1 MYLWGMKTLK
11 LHFILVVLLG
21 LAACSTDVDLYADY
35 KDVPIVY
42 GLLEAKADTNYV
54 KITRAFCGSN
64 DNPVN
69 ANLVAPIADSSNYP
83 GKLTAFFDELQSTHN
98 RPFQPTGRR
107 FYLDTLTIHNKQ
119 DGLFY
124 APHQKLYYTTE
135 RFQPSNASNKY
146 RYKLHIVKPDYD
158 TVVAETSVVGG
169 DISVGSTVSFQA
181 TPTSALSTLL
191 FSSTEEAVLY
201 EFVMRFHYWEQHT
214 GQPMTRKEVSWSYG
228 ARPLTAFEKV
238 EGTDNFYRLYY
249 SMNSLFNV
257 LGRAIGNDTVW
268 DQNHPNVIRYIDNF
282 EILVAAAGEDFNNS
296 YQTFQT
302 MQNGLSLSSGYTN
315 VQGGYGLLSSR
326 IMVLNEAKISSTAKL
341 DLFRKPWGFRER

>member
-1 MYLWGMKTLK
+1 MKTPQPL
-11 LHFILVVLLG
+11 LTLLLFLLLG
-21 LAACSTDVDLYADY
+21 LASCSTDVDLYADY
-35 KDVPIVY
+35 KDVPVVY
-42 GLLEAKADTNYV
+42 GLLESKADTNYI

-69 ANLVAPIADSSNYP
+69 ANLIAPIADSNNYP

-119 DGLFY
+119 EGLFY

-135 RFQPSNASNKY
+135 RFHPSSASIKY

-158 TVVAETSVVGG
+158 TVFAETSVVGG
-169 DISVGSTVSFQA
+169 DISMGSTVSFQA
-181 TPTSALSTLL
+181 APTSALSSLL

-214 GQPMTRKEVSWSYG
+214 GQPMTLKEVSWSYG
-228 ARPLTAFEKV
+228 ARPLTLFEKV
-238 EGTDNFYRLYY
+238 EGTDNYYRLYY
-249 SMNSLFNV
+249 SMNSLFNM
-257 LGRAIGNDTVW
+257 LERAIGNDTVW
-268 DQNHPNVIRYIDNF
+268 DDNHPNVIRRIDNF
-282 EILVAAAGEDFNNS
+282 EILVAAAGEDFNNC
-296 YQTFQT
+296 YQTLQA
-302 MQNGLSLSSGYTN
+302 MQNGLNLSSGYTN
-315 VQGGYGLLSSR
+315 VQGGCGLLSSR
-326 IMVLNEAKISSTAKL
+326 ILVKQEAVLSSTTKL